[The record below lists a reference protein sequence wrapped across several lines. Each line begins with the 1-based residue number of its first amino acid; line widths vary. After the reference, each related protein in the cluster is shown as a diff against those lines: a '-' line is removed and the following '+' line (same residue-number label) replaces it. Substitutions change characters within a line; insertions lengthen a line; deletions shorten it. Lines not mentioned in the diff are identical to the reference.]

1 MRLQTA
7 QTEII
12 SPIENDSHSFSY
24 IEIVIKN
31 CKNNSPVEEIVGTGL
46 FTPEQVL
53 IIIKFNLNK
62 FSQGEL
68 FIQR

>member
-31 CKNNSPVEEIVGTGL
+31 CKNNIPVEEIVGTGL

-62 FSQGEL
+62 L
-68 FIQR
+68 YYTKKIIQR